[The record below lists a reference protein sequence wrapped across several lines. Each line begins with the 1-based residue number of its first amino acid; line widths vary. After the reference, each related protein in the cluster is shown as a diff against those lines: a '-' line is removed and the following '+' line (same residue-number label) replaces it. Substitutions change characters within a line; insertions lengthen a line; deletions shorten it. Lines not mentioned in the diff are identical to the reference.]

1 MRRNGWAPCTGRLPT
16 AHSSTAAPLA
26 ECAPSY
32 MTMWT
37 GTMCGLAGCPHNTFN
52 SNRHTNMKIISKN
65 DSRQAGVGRRR
76 GVVLHA
82 NSTASGNL
90 AAWADSA
97 SQAQAGTSL
106 PSSTNE
112 MLKIYLVEDSPVIR
126 ENLAETLGEL
136 AEASVVGY
144 ADSEDDAKSWLANNS
159 GAWHLAIVDLFL
171 KRGNGLPVLR
181 ALGARRPHQKVVVLS
196 NYASPEIRAE
206 CVRLGADAVFDKST
220 DVDELME
227 FCLAMRRDDV
237 DGGTGGSNVQ

>member
-1 MRRNGWAPCTGRLPT
+1 
-16 AHSSTAAPLA
+16 
-26 ECAPSY
+26 

-37 GTMCGLAGCPHNTFN
+37 GTMCGSRLPHNTFN

-90 AAWADSA
+90 SAWADSA

-171 KRGNGLPVLR
+171 KRGNGFAGAEHWARADRIKGRRAIELR
-181 ALGARRPHQKVVVLS
+181 VSGNPRGM
-196 NYASPEIRAE
+196 RA
-206 CVRLGADAVFDKST
+206 AAP
-220 DVDELME
+220 
-227 FCLAMRRDDV
+227 MRI
-237 DGGTGGSNVQ
+237 